1 LEIHD
6 NPDESGGDTGNEEEM
21 SSIIEFQHKILRK
34 YTLSGRIRYYDAS
47 FFHDMVSRRDYKMIS
62 IFEVFA
68 VNRNEDDFLE
78 NLFIFKDVV
87 NEETI
92 AAQQAVEDVPSPKK
106 EDQEKELEESFP
118 LLKFLSPFKDQLS
131 FEEYHWCKHL
141 ILATNPDD
149 QAILRKLTQIIE
161 CYKVMNDEQD
171 YVHSIKQLFK
181 KSRPAQN

>member
-1 LEIHD
+1 
-6 NPDESGGDTGNEEEM
+6 M

-47 FFHDMVSRRDYKMIS
+47 FFHNMVSKRDYKMIS

-87 NEETI
+87 NEEMQNNVQENEET
-92 AAQQAVEDVPSPKK
+92 PSPKK
-106 EDQEKELEESFP
+106 DDQELEENFP
-118 LLKFLSPFKDQLS
+118 LLKFLSPFKEQLS

-149 QAILRKLTQIIE
+149 QALLKKL
-161 CYKVMNDEQD
+161 
-171 YVHSIKQLFK
+171 S
-181 KSRPAQN
+181 